1 MPHLFMNRVATARA
15 ARLSLCLLSMVSM
28 LAPAPAS
35 AAPPEQRGDVALA
48 AGTWR
53 VEFDNDLFFKSD
65 NEFTSGISVQRHSNL
80 ATSWDDVRMPAW
92 TKFGRGLPGLRT
104 PDTYRR
110 IAVSIGQNL
119 QTPDDLE
126 TTEPVLDDA
135 PYAAALGIELNWT
148 AFDDKVF
155 RGYGL
160 SAGVVGPLAAGEAL
174 QRLFHDLGD
183 SAEARGWDH
192 QLANEL
198 VVNFNGM
205 YKRKLV
211 TVGNPAAW
219 SADLA
224 VDGDFGVGTAV
235 VFAEAALELRAGFN
249 VPRGFAFTPDP
260 IGRTLA
266 YDAVLRGPATEGV
279 SIYVSAVARA
289 VSMPHFIFLD
299 GSLFRDG
306 HSVDKKD
313 RLSQVITGLHVGWR
327 GWSLHYTSWKS
338 SPSVRSSAPDPSN
351 HFGTI
356 AIDWRFNVPE

>member
-1 MPHLFMNRVATARA
+1 MQLPAGGSPAT
-15 ARLSLCLLSMVSM
+15 
-28 LAPAPAS
+28 
-35 AAPPEQRGDVALA
+35 PEQRADVDLA

-80 ATSWDDVRMPAW
+80 ATSWDEVRVPTWA
-92 TKFGRGLPGLRT
+92 KFGRGLPGLRA
-104 PDTYRR
+104 PNAYRR
-110 IAVSIGQNL
+110 IGVSIGQNL

-126 TTEPVLDDA
+126 ATGLVLDDA
-135 PYAAALGIELNWT
+135 PYAAALAIELNWT
-148 AFDDKVF
+148 AFDDKIF

-160 SAGVVGPLAAGEAL
+160 LAGVVGPLAGGEQL
-174 QRLFHDLGD
+174 QQLFHDLGD

-211 TVGNPAAW
+211 MVGNSTGW

-224 VDGDFGVGTAV
+224 IDADFGVGTAL
-235 VFAEAALELRAGFN
+235 VFAEAALELRAGLN

-266 YDAVLRGPATEGV
+266 YDAILWGSAAAGV
-279 SIYVSAVARA
+279 SVYVSAVARA
-289 VSMPHFIFLD
+289 VSMPHFLFLD
-299 GSLFRDG
+299 GSLFQDG
-306 HSVDKKD
+306 HSIEKD
-313 RLSQVITGLHVGWR
+313 DTLSQVITGLHVGWR
-327 GWSLHYTSWKS
+327 RWSVHVTSWQS
-338 SPSVRSSAPDPSN
+338 SASFRSSAPDPSN
-351 HFGTI
+351 RFGTI
-356 AIDWRFNVPE
+356 AIDWRFNVPD

>member
-1 MPHLFMNRVATARA
+1 M
-15 ARLSLCLLSMVSM
+15 LSMQL
-28 LAPAPAS
+28 LAHGSP
-35 AAPPEQRGDVALA
+35 AAPKQGGDIDLA
-48 AGTWR
+48 EGTWR

-65 NEFTSGISVQRHSNL
+65 NKFTSGISMQRHSNL
-80 ATSWDDVRMPAW
+80 ARSWDDVRAPAW
-92 TKFGRGLPGLRT
+92 AKFGQRLPGLRT
-104 PDTYRR
+104 PNAYRR
-110 IAVSIGQNL
+110 MGVSIGQNL

-126 TTEPVLDDA
+126 ATELVLDDV

-160 SAGVVGPLAAGEAL
+160 LAGVVGPLAAGKPL
-174 QRLFHDLGD
+174 QQLFHDLGD

-211 TVGNPAAW
+211 TVGNPTAW

-224 VDGDFGVGTAV
+224 IDADFGVGTAL
-235 VFAEAALELRAGFN
+235 VFAETALELRAGLN

-266 YDAVLRGPATEGV
+266 YDATFSGSATAGV
-279 SIYVSAVARA
+279 SVYVSAVARA
-289 VSMPHFIFLD
+289 VSMPHFVFLD

-306 HSVDKKD
+306 HSIEKD
-313 RLSQVITGLHVGWR
+313 DTLSQVITGLHVGWR
-327 GWSLHYTSWKS
+327 RWRVHVTSWQS
-338 SPSVRSSAPDPSN
+338 SASFRSSAPDPSN
-351 HFGTI
+351 RFGTI
-356 AIDWRFNVPE
+356 AIDWKFNVPE